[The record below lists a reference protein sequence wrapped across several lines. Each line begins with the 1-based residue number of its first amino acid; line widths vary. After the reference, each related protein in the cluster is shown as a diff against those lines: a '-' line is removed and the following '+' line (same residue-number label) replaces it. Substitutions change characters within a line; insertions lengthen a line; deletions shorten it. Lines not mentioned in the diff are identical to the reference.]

1 MTKPQARQI
10 ELAKR
15 YIALGMIDVA
25 ARSVSACIRCAL
37 RQRDVVEL
45 MAFAELHGLTQNP
58 EFIV

>member
-15 YIALGMIDVA
+15 YIELGMADVA
-25 ARSVSACIRCAL
+25 ARSVSALIRCAL
-37 RQRDVVEL
+37 RQRDIEEL
-45 MAFAELHGLTQNP
+45 RAFAELHQLTQSP